1 MSRLAGV
8 TMQSIPKMPDVEMS
22 AEVREHIQKL
32 ETALVNMMTDNG
44 EYKSEYERI
53 AEEGKLLYVTYA
65 SKSNQLKQ
73 LAALNV
79 KLQGETTSAKDR
91 ENAALKEVE
100 KEKQETEKWRSKYKE
115 QLDKHKD
122 LFASLDKMK
131 QVRMQRQNRSIHPL
145 FFRSFFVLA
154 ATRRGCCND

>member
-1 MSRLAGV
+1 
-8 TMQSIPKMPDVEMS
+8 MQAIPKMPDVEMS
-22 AEVREHIQKL
+22 VEVREHIQKL

-53 AEEGKLLYVTYA
+53 AEEGKLLYTTYA

-79 KLQGETTSAKDR
+79 KLQGETSSAKER
-91 ENAALKEVE
+91 ENAAVKEVE
-100 KEKQETEKWRSKYKE
+100 KEKQEAEKWKQKYKE

-122 LFASLDKMK
+122 LFSALDKMK
-131 QVRMQRQNRSIHPL
+131 QVKDKKKKKRK
-145 FFRSFFVLA
+145 FVFFVDKKK
-154 ATRRGCCND
+154 NF